1 MRTRH
6 LTIHGTGRR
15 GDAVDVL
22 IEQNEILKSLF
33 EDWAD
38 MATVPDDGPE
48 KVVPQNWSRGT
59 IGKLII
65 EHAAVD
71 LAAREDILRGLE
83 STGQMDLAK
92 ELAGQI
98 GRMRQVLDR
107 LDEEGRG
114 MSPIAVAASPAFGK
128 VVDEF
133 QELLASDIGSFS
145 SPFSSGRLAKALGA
159 NRKDLHGAKFLRK
172 HAPTHPGAKGWS
184 DRFPL
189 LVRIHTAYD
198 RIRGFPWAE
207 SSPAG
212 NPKISEHYNRD
223 LQH

>member
-15 GDAVDVL
+15 GDAIDVL

-33 EDWAD
+33 EDWTD
-38 MATVPDDGPE
+38 MATVADEGAA
-48 KVVPQNWSRGT
+48 KVVPENWSRGT
-59 IGKLII
+59 IGKLIV

-83 STGQMDLAK
+83 SAGPADLAK
-92 ELAGQI
+92 ELAAQI
-98 GRMRQVLDR
+98 DRMRQVLDR
-107 LDEEGRG
+107 LDEESRG
-114 MSPIAVAASPAFGK
+114 LSPLAVASSPGFTK

-133 QELLASDIGSFS
+133 RQLLASDIGSFS

-159 NRKDLHGAKFLRK
+159 NRKDLHDAKFLRK
-172 HAPTHPGAKGWS
+172 HAPTHPGSKGWP
-184 DRFPL
+184 DRFPV

-198 RIRGFPWAE
+198 RLRGFPWAE

-212 NPKISEHYNRD
+212 NPKISDHYNRD
-223 LQH
+223 LEH